1 MDKKKINLLN
11 MIINNSK
18 KIVFFGGAGVSTESG
33 IPDFRSKDGL
43 YNKKYTKPPEHML
56 SHECFTKEPEEFY
69 KFYFDKM
76 IYKDAKPNSCHN
88 KLHELEEKGLLS
100 SIITQNID
108 SLHQKSESKNVIELH
123 GNVYRLYCTKC
134 KKEYKLDDLNNTKVP
149 KCQCGGILK
158 PDVVLYGEPLN
169 EEVLNNALIEIQ
181 TCDTLIIGGTSLV
194 VQPAASLVKFF
205 RGKNLIII
213 NKETTPLD
221 NIATLVINEPIGEVF
236 EKINIEEKIVNK
248 S

>member
-1 MDKKKINLLN
+1 MDERKIELLN
-11 MIINNSK
+11 LIINNSK

-43 YNKKYTKPPEHML
+43 YNQKYTKPPEYML
-56 SHECFTKEPEEFY
+56 SHECFIKEPEEFY

-76 IYKDAKPNSCHN
+76 IYNYAKPNSCHT

-108 SLHQKSESKNVIELH
+108 SLHQKSESNNVIELH

-134 KKEYKLDDLNNTKVP
+134 KKEYNLDDLKKSGVP
-149 KCQCGGILK
+149 KCKCGGTLK
-158 PDVVLYGEPLN
+158 PDVVLYGEALN
-169 EEVLNNALIEIQ
+169 DEVVNKALIEIQ
-181 TCDTLIIGGTSLV
+181 TCDTLIIGGTSLS
-194 VQPAASLVKFF
+194 VQPAASFVKFF
-205 RGKNLIII
+205 RGKNLVII
-213 NKETTPLD
+213 NKDKTPLD

-236 EKINIEEKIVNK
+236 EKIKITK
-248 S
+248 